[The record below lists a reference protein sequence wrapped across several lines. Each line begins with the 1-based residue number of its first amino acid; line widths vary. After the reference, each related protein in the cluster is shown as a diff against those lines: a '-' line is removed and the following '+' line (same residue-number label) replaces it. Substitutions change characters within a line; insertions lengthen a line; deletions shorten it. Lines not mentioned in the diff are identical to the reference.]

1 MKLISFITRLKGL
14 FKKPAKEQEEEV
26 NRADVRENSLSDG
39 IISSH
44 PLFKSY
50 RNLTSH
56 LSIKKMLLYSL
67 TTVILILSGTTSGWI
82 LVNSEKTI
90 TQRSELTPQLKVD
103 ILGEEEGALKNTS
116 RASGKIEQDQATQG
130 KKQEEKIGSTSDN
143 NPEKMDD
150 NDLMQGIVYPHVS
163 EETENAILPVI
174 ASDGRL
180 PWIEYSRN
188 FKRSDRKPRI
198 AIIISNLGLSS
209 TYTATAL
216 KMMPKNVTLS
226 FSHIAPKLKNWVRDA
241 RQNGFEVL
249 IDLPMEPIEFPQND
263 PGRDTLLTT
272 LSEVENLN
280 RLEHIMVQAGGFVG
294 LLATHGSKFTLSSEV
309 LLPVLKS
316 IKARGLLYVDSRSTS
331 RSVGPELSS
340 SIQLP
345 RAFNNIFIDKNPS
358 AGNINTKLKELEMI
372 AKKKK
377 FALAIAQPLPITLE
391 LLNNWIKGL
400 KAKGIALA
408 PVSAIADKQSQR

>member
-1 MKLISFITRLKGL
+1 MKLISVITRLKDL
-14 FKKPAKEQEEEV
+14 FKKSKKEQEEEV
-26 NRADVRENSLSDG
+26 NGGGVRENSLSDG
-39 IISSH
+39 NKSSH
-44 PLFKSY
+44 PLLTSY
-50 RNLTSH
+50 RNLK
-56 LSIKKMLLYSL
+56 LNFPIKQLLLYSL
-67 TTVILILSGTTSGWI
+67 ATMMLILTGATSGWI
-82 LVNSEKTI
+82 LVNSEKTA
-90 TQRSELTPQLKVD
+90 TQRSELIPELKVD
-103 ILGEEEGALKNTS
+103 ILGEEEGATKNTS
-116 RASGKIEQDQATQG
+116 REPGKVEQDQTAQG
-130 KKQEEKIGSTSDN
+130 TNQEEKIDAKSD
-143 NPEKMDD
+143 KMDD
-150 NDLMQGIVYPHVS
+150 NDLMQGIIYPHVS
-163 EETENAILPVI
+163 EETENGILPVI

-209 TYTATAL
+209 TYTAIAL

-226 FSHIAPKLKNWVRDA
+226 FSHIAPKLKNWVREA

-249 IDLPMEPIEFPQND
+249 IDLPMEPIGFPQND

-272 LSEVENLN
+272 LNEVENLN
-280 RLEHIMVQAGGFVG
+280 RLEHIMLQAGGFAG

-309 LLPVLKS
+309 LLPILKS

-358 AGNINTKLKELEMI
+358 ARNINTKLKELEII
-372 AKKKK
+372 AKKTK
-377 FALAIAQPLPITLE
+377 FAVAIAQPLPITLE
-391 LLNNWIKGL
+391 LLNNWVKGL

>member
-1 MKLISFITRLKGL
+1 LKLISFITRLKDL
-14 FKKPAKEQEEEV
+14 FKKPGKEQEGEV
-26 NRADVRENSLSDG
+26 DGGDVRENSLSDRNK
-39 IISSH
+39 SSH

-50 RNLTSH
+50 QNLKSY
-56 LSIKKMLLYSL
+56 LSIKQMLLYSL
-67 TTVILILSGTTSGWI
+67 TTMALILTGATSGWI
-82 LVNSEKTI
+82 LVNSEKTV
-90 TQRSELTPQLKVD
+90 TQRSELTPKLKVD
-103 ILGEEEGALKNTS
+103 ILGEEEGAPKNTS
-116 RASGKIEQDQATQG
+116 KEPSKLEQATQG
-130 KKQEEKIGSTSDN
+130 TNQKEKIGATSDN

-163 EETENAILPVI
+163 EETESGILPVI

-226 FSHIAPKLKNWVRDA
+226 FSHIAPKLKNWIREA

-249 IDLPMEPIEFPQND
+249 IDLPMEPIGFPQDD

-331 RSVGPELSS
+331 RSVGSELSS

-358 AGNINTKLKELEMI
+358 ARNINTKLKELEII

>member
-1 MKLISFITRLKGL
+1 MKLISVITRLKDL
-14 FKKPAKEQEEEV
+14 FKKSKKEQEEEV
-26 NRADVRENSLSDG
+26 NGGGVRENSLSDG
-39 IISSH
+39 NKNSH

-50 RNLTSH
+50 RNLK
-56 LSIKKMLLYSL
+56 LNFPIKQILLYSL
-67 TTVILILSGTTSGWI
+67 ATMMLILTGATSGWI
-82 LVNSEKTI
+82 LVNSEKTA
-90 TQRSELTPQLKVD
+90 TQRSELIPELKVD
-103 ILGEEEGALKNTS
+103 ILGEEEGATKNTS
-116 RASGKIEQDQATQG
+116 REPGKVEQDQTAQGTQ
-130 KKQEEKIGSTSDN
+130 KQEKLDAQSDK

-150 NDLMQGIVYPHVS
+150 NDLMQGIIYPHVS
-163 EETENAILPVI
+163 EETENGVLPVI

-216 KMMPKNVTLS
+216 KMMSKNVTLS
-226 FSHIAPKLKNWVRDA
+226 FSHIAPKLKKWVREA

-280 RLEHIMVQAGGFVG
+280 RIEHIMSQAGGFAG

-309 LLPVLKS
+309 LLPILKS

-358 AGNINTKLKELEMI
+358 ARNINTKLKELEII
-372 AKKKK
+372 AKKTK
-377 FALAIAQPLPITLE
+377 FAVAIAQPLPITLE

>member
-1 MKLISFITRLKGL
+1 LKLISVITRLKDL
-14 FKKPAKEQEEEV
+14 FKKSKKEQEEGV
-26 NRADVRENSLSDG
+26 NGGGVRENSLSDG
-39 IISSH
+39 N
-44 PLFKSY
+44 KSY
-50 RNLTSH
+50 RNLK
-56 LSIKKMLLYSL
+56 LNFPIKQILLYSL
-67 TTVILILSGTTSGWI
+67 ATMMLILTGATSGWI
-82 LVNSEKTI
+82 LVNSEKTA
-90 TQRSELTPQLKVD
+90 TQRSELIPELKVD
-103 ILGEEEGALKNTS
+103 ILGEEEGATKNTS
-116 RASGKIEQDQATQG
+116 REPGKVEQDQTAQG
-130 KKQEEKIGSTSDN
+130 TNQEEKIDAKSD
-143 NPEKMDD
+143 KMDD
-150 NDLMQGIVYPHVS
+150 NDLMQGIIYPHVS
-163 EETENAILPVI
+163 EETENGILPVI

-226 FSHIAPKLKNWVRDA
+226 FSHIAPKLKNWVREA

-280 RLEHIMVQAGGFVG
+280 RLEHIMLQAGGFAG

-309 LLPVLKS
+309 LLPILKS

-358 AGNINTKLKELEMI
+358 ARNINTKLKELEII
-372 AKKKK
+372 AKKTK
-377 FALAIAQPLPITLE
+377 FAVAIAQPLPITLE